1 MQGLQINERK
11 IILDSSQR
19 PQTFYQKKDAYARQ
33 FSAKWTE
40 YYEASGTSSLSGE
53 KIRLEIQFHQQNKIV
68 NGLIQSDIHLQV
80 AANEGI
86 RKTNDSRSQDMKGT
100 EAFFPFPRTRQWHNI
115 YVYSWKVLGPT
126 GLQMRKTIKRLSKQ
140 PERWSRWCTLDQ

>member
-100 EAFFPFPRTRQWHNI
+100 EAFFPFPRTRQ
-115 YVYSWKVLGPT
+115 
-126 GLQMRKTIKRLSKQ
+126 
-140 PERWSRWCTLDQ
+140 